1 MIIIILKNLNLA
13 THLTSDSLVFV
24 DVSAAFDTSL
34 DSKQPALRS
43 IYDMTS
49 AELTKQQE
57 GASMMVILDDIS
69 SLEWTGVL
77 LIDLIRFIRALRS
90 LCLKVQI

>member
-1 MIIIILKNLNLA
+1 VIIIILKNLNLA

-49 AELTKQQE
+49 AELTKQQ
-57 GASMMVILDDIS
+57 GASMMIILDDIS

-90 LCLKVQI
+90 LCLKVEI